1 MRTKDCRPRDYGN
14 LMGKFTLCGPV
25 QFRFNI
31 TFIYLRHGGTWLIS
45 DLIIDPRTE
54 DELELERLELERTN
68 LDAR

>member
-31 TFIYLRHGGTWLIS
+31 TSSIFTVDWR
-45 DLIIDPRTE
+45 DFA
-54 DELELERLELERTN
+54 N
-68 LDAR
+68 